1 MVSKQYEKL
10 YVYPFYQCIYQNNRN
25 LLDLK
30 VVICDPEV
38 CLRIHYFLGVSKFAD
53 IRDSFKHS
61 QVEQIQIFPEVLLL
75 FPDFQMED
83 IQQLQSNN
91 SSDRKKCIEKY
102 GR

>member
-1 MVSKQYEKL
+1 MK
-10 YVYPFYQCIYQNNRN
+10 N
-25 LLDLK
+25 LLVLK

-91 SSDRKKCIEKY
+91 SSDRKKCIEKC

>member
-1 MVSKQYEKL
+1 MTDFANFPRPGETTHMESRKYKKISSTVSKQSKSSGS
-10 YVYPFYQCIYQNNRN
+10 N
-25 LLDLK
+25 

-38 CLRIHYFLGVSKFAD
+38 CFKIHYFLGVSKFAD

-83 IQQLQSNN
+83 I
-91 SSDRKKCIEKY
+91 
-102 GR
+102 